1 MRLDQ
6 DKKIYGPLMPTLGLV
21 NGKYRSPLLY
31 LMKSNGYTTNFY
43 YYDTYFG
50 EKGRYLDNL
59 YINEKADFNSYCI
72 MSVKQ

>member
-1 MRLDQ
+1 ME
-6 DKKIYGPLMPTLGLV
+6 ISG
-21 NGKYRSPLLY
+21 PLLY

-59 YINEKADFNSYCI
+59 YINEKQILTHTHYVSQAIAYKNFLNGSL
-72 MSVKQ
+72 